1 MGCIDNVSI
10 PGEMDAAGAPA
21 IAWNCMSQVL
31 RQVSHARRVSRVDHA
46 KRVAALEQVCVAC
59 PVADFVDVKMTD
71 FALKPLHQHER
82 AFVPPRQ
89 ERTRCGRRA
98 GTDGQCADTQR
109 DAAQLEHAID
119 LSRDGPFCAQAL
131 KILSSCRASIPGV
144 SRAVT
149 EPLAC
154 PLGKSRP
161 RRRSRRCMS
170 SRRERRRSLA

>member
-10 PGEMDAAGAPA
+10 PGEMDAAGAPT

-59 PVADFVDVKMTD
+59 SVADFVDVKMTD

-119 LSRDGPFCAQAL
+119 LSRDGPFVHRLSRFFQAAGQVFL
-131 KILSSCRASIPGV
+131 ASVARLPSRWHAHSENHAPAPEAAVVCRPVES
-144 SRAVT
+144 AV
-149 EPLAC
+149 A
-154 PLGKSRP
+154 R
-161 RRRSRRCMS
+161 
-170 SRRERRRSLA
+170 